1 VSGRLEF
8 QSDGAAEK
16 GRDGEHGAAGGNK
29 GRHKCWGA
37 DLFIGE
43 VDGGAQITKLEVF
56 NKFVFSRKSARRA
69 AEFAGIVPVEKFAN
83 RTPFLRASDDSV
95 ADFDQ
100 RLRFRVPQSGRS
112 ETAAGLKV
120 KIEAGRV
127 NVLPLHIFLFSLCIE
142 INSIDVIHDQRHH
155 RSMTGSMGNDQTV
168 IFLT

>member
-1 VSGRLEF
+1 MSGRLEF

-127 NVLPLHIFLFSLCIE
+127 NVFFFAAMGESHGDVGFVRPLVVGE
-142 INSIDVIHDQRHH
+142 PRVAVDAKH
-155 RSMTGSMGNDQTV
+155 RAA
-168 IFLT
+168 